1 MSSTAT
7 MSWKA
12 LDWAT
17 ESDIRSPTTKFVLHL
32 LANKADEDF
41 SCYPSIHTLMTES
54 GAGRNTVMRALKEL
68 EATGFITRRPQFH
81 DSGAQRSTR
90 YYLNHPQAPHLA
102 ARPALGPPRPD
113 VGPPGP
119 NRDGPRITAGRGTVP
134 ERDPTGGPK
143 SGPLEPPIR
152 TTNRTSSRCHECARR
167 FTRSLEG
174 WPSGCRNP
182 DTCHPSRASVGLDPR
197 KPHPTHF
204 TQPRWRPKPRTG
216 PSSTPSRPTPRAHT
230 DLPAN
235 HRVVRPMRR
244 RKITHHH
251 HRHARRHRSSRVL
264 PPLQPTGPKK
274 IKTIQRGGES
284 NWRTMCLTNFR
295 CYSRCPEPRSY
306 WESAAPPPTASSHQA
321 SCPSVDSAVA
331 ST

>member
-1 MSSTAT
+1 

-54 GAGRNTVMRALKEL
+54 GAGRSTVMRALQEL
-68 EATGFITRRPQFH
+68 EAAGFITRRPQFH

-102 ARPALGPPRPD
+102 PRPD
-113 VGPPGP
+113 LGPHGS
-119 NRDGPRITAGRGTVP
+119 
-134 ERDPTGGPK
+134 PK

-152 TTNRTSSRCHECARR
+152 TTIRRHEGARR
-167 FTRSLEG
+167 LTGTLEDR
-174 WPSGCRNP
+174 PDGCQNP
-182 DTCHPSRASVGLDPR
+182 DTRHRGRASVGLDPR
-197 KPHPTHF
+197 NPHPTHR
-204 TQPRWRPKPRTG
+204 TQPRRRPKPRTG
-216 PSSTPSRPTPRAHT
+216 AGSTPRRPTSGAAPAL
-230 DLPAN
+230 LPAN
-235 HRVVRPMRR
+235 HPVVRPMRR

-295 CYSRCPEPRSY
+295 CYSRFPEPRSY
-306 WESAAPPPTASSHQA
+306 WESAAPPPTA
-321 SCPSVDSAVA
+321 
-331 ST
+331 

>member
-1 MSSTAT
+1 

-113 VGPPGP
+113 VGPPAQTGRGPVSQGDGGPSHSGTLRGVP
-119 NRDGPRITAGRGTVP
+119 NRDPLNP
-134 ERDPTGGPK
+134 
-143 SGPLEPPIR
+143 PLEPP
-152 TTNRTSSRCHECARR
+152 TEPAADATSVLAALPDPWRVGRADAEILIPAIQAALASGWTLENLIPRISHNLDGVRSPARVLARR
-167 FTRSLEG
+167 LA
-174 WPSGCRNP
+174 
-182 DTCHPSRASVGLDPR
+182 DL
-197 KPHPTHF
+197 
-204 TQPRWRPKPRTG
+204 
-216 PSSTPSRPTPRAHT
+216 PRA
-230 DLPAN
+230 
-235 HRVVRPMRR
+235 
-244 RKITHHH
+244 
-251 HRHARRHRSSRVL
+251 
-264 PPLQPTGPKK
+264 PT
-274 IKTIQRGGES
+274 
-284 NWRTMCLTNFR
+284 RTC
-295 CYSRCPEPRSY
+295 
-306 WESAAPPPTASSHQA
+306 PPTIAWCGQCEDERSRTITIDMPDGTEAAAFCPRCSPQAQRRSKQSSEEVNQIGEQ
-321 SCPSVDSAVA
+321 CV
-331 ST
+331 